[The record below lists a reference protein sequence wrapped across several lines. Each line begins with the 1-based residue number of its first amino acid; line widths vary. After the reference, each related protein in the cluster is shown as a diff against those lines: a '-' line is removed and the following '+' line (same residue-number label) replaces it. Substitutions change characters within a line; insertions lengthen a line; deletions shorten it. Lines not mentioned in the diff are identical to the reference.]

1 MSKKIK
7 AKLWDKILSVLGAG
21 GESKDKFLNKVSKTD
36 PQLAKSDKFLNKVSK
51 TDPQL
56 AKSLEKWE
64 SSFIDLLQVTK
75 RIQQKHN
82 RDTST
87 TDKLIK
93 KYRGY

>member
-1 MSKKIK
+1 MPKLIE

-21 GESKDKFLNKVSKTD
+21 GESKDKFLNQVK
-36 PQLAKSDKFLNKVSK
+36 K

-64 SSFIDLLQVTK
+64 SSFINLLQTTQ

-82 RDTST
+82 MDTST